1 MAHNESHNLLR
12 IVCLISIVSFCL
24 LACAPARVPLDTT
37 SVPSSER
44 VLITDIG
51 REIDEQT
58 TTLIIYSTQ
67 TVNYT
72 SFAQQD
78 PPSIVIEMP
87 DTYVHSNL
95 RPLEFTEGPVT
106 KVIPEQVML
115 EDAVKARLTIEMP
128 KGYPYEIQRETNQ
141 LRIGIKSYTTLTPP
155 AEPMQSATVAERK
168 EAPAKEA
175 PAETTV
181 PKLAMPERTI
191 LRTLPAEEK
200 RAAQEEPTISP
211 LPKEERA
218 KPEKIEEERAE
229 PEKIEEERAEPEK
242 IEEERAEP
250 EKIEEERA
258 EPEKIEEERAKP
270 EKIETVTVS
279 IPPPREKVQVTKTYK
294 DSADRDILLGKRIYT
309 GKPISLDFQNA
320 DIRSVLRIIADVSGH
335 NLVIDPEVK
344 GKVDITLVKP
354 VPWDQALDV
363 ILKTNKLSMKM
374 EGNIIRVGLPQTFTA
389 EKEAELSAIQAT
401 RKAKEEA
408 NKVTPLTTRIVSINY
423 ARADVL
429 VGKLQPMLSKSEGLA
444 EPPSIMVDERTNT
457 LIIKDL
463 PDVIDGIMGVI
474 ATLDRPTPQV
484 MIEARIV
491 ETNKNFAKDLGIQ
504 WGGTYSKQTNYRFA
518 NSIEVRGTTGTET
531 GLGGLGPTGR
541 SDQYMVNLPISS
553 AAFGAIGINLGHV
566 NGTTALDIQLKAMET
581 SGKGRVVSNPRIA
594 TLDNEEATIKS
605 GHSIPYQTTD
615 SEGNPSTSFVDA
627 AINLTVTP
635 QITPDNNITMKIQ
648 ADKSEPDWSRT
659 VAGAPSIITR
669 TATTK
674 LIVADGDTAVIG
686 GLAQENEQTNKRKVP
701 LFGDLPLI
709 GILFRT
715 EDKTD
720 GFDEL
725 LIFITPHVMRETSV
739 SKAMIE

>member
-1 MAHNESHNLLR
+1 MAQNESHNLLR
-12 IVCLISIVSFCL
+12 IVCMITSISFCL
-24 LACAPARVPLDTT
+24 LACAPARVPVDTT
-37 SVPSSER
+37 SMPSSER
-44 VLITDIG
+44 ILITDIG
-51 REIDEQT
+51 REMDEQT

-106 KVIPEQVML
+106 KVIPEQVVS
-115 EDAVKARLTIEMP
+115 DDSVKARLTLEMRR
-128 KGYPYEIQRETNQ
+128 GFPYEIQRETNQ

-155 AEPMQSATVAERK
+155 VQTAKAA
-168 EAPAKEA
+168 AKEEGITEKESA
-175 PAETTV
+175 KDTTV
-181 PKLAMPERTI
+181 RKLAMPERTI
-191 LRTLPAEEK
+191 LRTIPDEK
-200 RAAQEEPTISP
+200 GAAPGEP
-211 LPKEERA
+211 
-218 KPEKIEEERAE
+218 IEYVPTAE
-229 PEKIEEERAEPEK
+229 PEKKEATP
-242 IEEERAEP
+242 A
-250 EKIEEERA
+250 A
-258 EPEKIEEERAKP
+258 
-270 EKIETVTVS
+270 
-279 IPPPREKVQVTKTYK
+279 IPPSREKALPSRTA
-294 DSADRDILLGKRIYT
+294 ADTGERDLLLGKRVYS

-389 EKEAELSAIQAT
+389 EKEAELSAIQAA

-408 NKVTPLTTRIVSINY
+408 NKVIPLSTKIVSINY
-423 ARADVL
+423 ASAEVL
-429 VGKLQPMLSKSEGLA
+429 MSKLQPMLSKSEGLA

-463 PDVIDGIMGVI
+463 PEVIDEIQGVI

-504 WGGTYSKQTNYRFA
+504 WGGTYSKQTSYRFA
-518 NSIEVRGTTGTET
+518 NSIEVRGTTGTDT

-566 NGTTALDIQLKAMET
+566 NGATALDMQLKAMET
-581 SGKGRVVSNPRIA
+581 SGKGRIVSNPRIA
-594 TLDNEEATIKS
+594 TLDNEQATIKS

-615 SEGNPSTSFVDA
+615 SEGNPSTQFVDA

-635 QITPDNNITMKIQ
+635 QITPDDNITMQIQ

-674 LIVADGDTAVIG
+674 LIVSDGDTAVIG
-686 GLAQENEQTNKRKVP
+686 GLAQANEQSNQRKVP

-709 GILFRT
+709 GVLFRT

-725 LIFITPHVMRETSV
+725 LIFITPRIIRETPLSQ
-739 SKAMIE
+739 AMIE